1 LTASALVALFAM
13 AHHPTAGGG
22 DFATFARNAD
32 RIASLNQTVHGTMIV
47 VVAVLTWTVI
57 ALAMRRGVHRP
68 LVILG
73 LIAWTIGAACMIIAP
88 SFNGFVITDLARRA
102 LAAPETSD
110 MLRVVLQALASWVQ
124 VIATIGALGIS
135 AAMILW
141 SADLIRTRGAVRWT
155 GVLGTLAGAAPVIA
169 LSSDILRLDVG
180 GMTAVLASWAA
191 WFVAVGALMIQ
202 RKV

>member
-1 LTASALVALFAM
+1 
-13 AHHPTAGGG
+13 
-22 DFATFARNAD
+22 
-32 RIASLNQTVHGTMIV
+32 
-47 VVAVLTWTVI
+47 
-57 ALAMRRGVHRP
+57 
-68 LVILG
+68 
-73 LIAWTIGAACMIIAP
+73 
-88 SFNGFVITDLARRA
+88 
-102 LAAPETSD
+102 
-110 MLRVVLQALASWVQ
+110 
-124 VIATIGALGIS
+124 
-135 AAMILW
+135 MILW